1 MYWITFH
8 RSQLRLLFGTL
19 MAYGRSSASSSTS
32 AGCSESADAAGLA
45 DTDVPSSTLPH
56 SRQVP
61 HVQASTDHYPAWD
74 LHLPQHLSTM
84 ALTPSTHP
92 DSRVN
97 AARRRRESHD
107 AASDAGDGKRRKVQ
121 RACDSCKSR
130 KRKCSGEQPCPL
142 CVSQGLI
149 CTYITPHGRHQ
160 AAQPTNHLAIG
171 ASSYS
176 LGSDTQPQ
184 WPGQAV
190 SVTRPGDAFN
200 TNDTSRAAS
209 PDGEGITPAGYQ
221 GPTSTFS
228 VSHYASD
235 IHQKVTDIA

>member
-1 MYWITFH
+1 
-8 RSQLRLLFGTL
+8 
-19 MAYGRSSASSSTS
+19 
-32 AGCSESADAAGLA
+32 
-45 DTDVPSSTLPH
+45 
-56 SRQVP
+56 
-61 HVQASTDHYPAWD
+61 
-74 LHLPQHLSTM
+74 M

-97 AARRRRESHD
+97 AARHRRESHE
-107 AASDAGDGKRRKVQ
+107 AASDAGHAKRRKVQ
-121 RACDSCKSR
+121 RACDNCKSR

-160 AAQPTNHLAIG
+160 PAQPANHLAIG

-176 LGSDTQPQ
+176 IGSDPQSQ
-184 WPGQAV
+184 WPGQTV
-190 SVTRPGDAFN
+190 SATRPGDAFN

-228 VSHYASD
+228 VSICASD
-235 IHQKVTDIA
+235 IHQEITDNA